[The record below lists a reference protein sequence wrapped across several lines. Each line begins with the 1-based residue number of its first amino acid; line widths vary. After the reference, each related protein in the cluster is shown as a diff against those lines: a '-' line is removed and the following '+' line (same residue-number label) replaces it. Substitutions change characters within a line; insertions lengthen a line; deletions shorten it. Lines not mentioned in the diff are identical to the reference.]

1 MAEPY
6 LIEEPA
12 AMAAVSE
19 PTSFAHVSPS
29 IMEAVD
35 EAARTGSAAEIEGNR
50 TDGSGGGP
58 GGGGAGGGGTLTL
71 PAAAM
76 KFADL
81 TESGSESG
89 DGEPDAEP
97 GTSAAARS
105 SPPPN
110 CAICLS
116 RCRRKCFTDSCMHQ
130 FCFKCLCEWSKVKP
144 ECPLCKQPFK
154 TIIHNV
160 RTLDDY
166 DRYPVQSSTPPV
178 AEHSSLRF
186 HIVNI
191 RRQRF
196 MPLLQNQ
203 SVMTNDVDG
212 GGGVGIIGAG
222 DGDDAD
228 GMRVNPSLNRFEPYR
243 MELMNFYRNDQDAL
257 ASSSSLSQL
266 WRRYVYDRKL
276 YALPVRDNL
285 TGQFREWTAR
295 FYRNNPAQMHR
306 LMPWI
311 HRDLVCLLRN
321 MSHTI
326 SAVMHVL
333 HQLLTMN
340 NILGALFR
348 IRLTP
353 YLGERTAHFIHELF
367 NFARSPFDMIGYD
380 RVVQYSARVAEEV
393 EIDLLDMGS
402 PESSNESD
410 VHLDLV
416 GDGEVAGLPNIAE
429 NDTSDFGT
437 GNSHNRTAPAR
448 PSTSVIV
455 TNPSATHSFSVTM
468 ASDGSELPGISIRRT
483 TTSTVGS
490 QTVAINLSMRRPTAT
505 TATSNDIDEEEVI
518 EIDDGD
524 AAANAEVAAINDGS
538 SSRRHAGASLPVSAH
553 IELQSSDS
561 SNSSSSTSDDDECV
575 FVLERKPPHLRTPEL
590 VSLDSNSD
598 SDVVFVDEQ
607 KAANSSGG
615 ANATNPS
622 ATTNSRNVDDLE
634 EEAAHVASEL
644 FMGPSTSSGVCSG
657 TGKNWRKVLEMA
669 RREDELRG
677 KARRKRASRRSL
689 NVTSSSSS
697 SDSSSTS
704 SNYSSTSSEDDS
716 ESDKEAARRKQRMER
731 KRNAR
736 KRASK
741 EKISKT
747 PRKRSKRQVPPQPEE
762 QEQEEEDEPLID
774 QKESTS
780 SSSSSSSDNSDS
792 TEGSGKKNTNINNTS
807 TCDDDDDDDVDN
819 SSENLQLSALRATL
833 KAEAALEDRKPLKLE
848 LPAKYLQTAD
858 EQPVADEGDE
868 NTQPDLATLQ
878 SKRRRR
884 SGSSSNLSN
893 HSASLASNTTT
904 ATSSAATGSAP
915 SPFKWMVATE
925 VSDPLMRGLATPT
938 EVRDIAN
945 SLIELST
952 LTHQRNEPS
961 LFNDRSDGGV
971 EDAISFL
978 GHTLPSSNTNT
989 LEEEAHL
996 GIYSDAETSQQFPL
1010 DVTIDVVGETDV
1022 NADGEAEADVGVEV
1036 EADAD
1041 VDGEAEAEEA
1051 DTDDED
1057 DGEEEELELELG
1069 GNESNEADDEAV
1081 MSLTSLN

>member
-12 AMAAVSE
+12 PTAAVSE
-19 PTSFAHVSPS
+19 PTSFGHVSPS

-35 EAARTGSAAEIEGNR
+35 EAARAASAAEIEANG

-191 RRQRF
+191 RRPRF

-212 GGGVGIIGAG
+212 GAGIIGAG

-257 ASSSSLSQL
+257 ATSSSLSQL

-321 MSHTI
+321 VSHTPSHV

-429 NDTSDFGT
+429 TDTSDYGT
-437 GNSHNRTAPAR
+437 GNSHNRTTPAR

-505 TATSNDIDEEEVI
+505 TATSNDNDDEEVI

-607 KAANSSGG
+607 KAANSSGA

-622 ATTNSRNVDDLE
+622 ATTNSVNVDDLE
-634 EEAAHVASEL
+634 EEAAHAASEL

-677 KARRKRASRRSL
+677 KARRKRASRRNP

-697 SDSSSTS
+697 SDSVSSSSS

-736 KRASK
+736 KRAAK
-741 EKISKT
+741 EKISNT
-747 PRKRSKRQVPPQPEE
+747 PRKRSKRQGPPQTEE
-762 QEQEEEDEPLID
+762 QEQEEEEQPLMD
-774 QKESTS
+774 QKENTS

-807 TCDDDDDDDVDN
+807 TCDDDDDDVDDN

-848 LPAKYLQTAD
+848 LPAKYLQSAG
-858 EQPVADEGDE
+858 EQPVVEQGDE

-904 ATSSAATGSAP
+904 ATSSTATGSAP
-915 SPFKWMVATE
+915 SPFKWLVASE

-952 LTHQRNEPS
+952 LTHQRSEPS
-961 LFNDRSDGGV
+961 LFNDRSDGGEV
-971 EDAISFL
+971 DDAINFL
-978 GHTLPSSNTNT
+978 GNTLPSSNTNT

-1010 DVTIDVVGETDV
+1010 DVTIDVVGESDV
-1022 NADGEAEADVGVEV
+1022 HADVEAEADGEV
-1036 EADAD
+1036 EAED
-1041 VDGEAEAEEA
+1041 DGEAEEA

-1057 DGEEEELELELG
+1057 DEEEEELELA
-1069 GNESNEADDEAV
+1069 ESVD
-1081 MSLTSLN
+1081 